1 MTKPLSSV
9 ISAAVKNFAIL
20 LGLLLLPGCIDIG
33 PFGKPTLRFTSTDR
47 KHYLIEKYPEA
58 YATQSEDG
66 VYDVVL
72 VATGLS
78 STEVDGSGSLL
89 TPAYTVPVRQTI
101 HMQIFWRPVRG
112 AKPTSPA
119 ATNTVI
125 HWYLQSQ
132 SESPDQSEHDSL
144 RYDGTGFVL
153 ISPADKNSTF
163 KLKVVSATIAP
174 TSKQGNLQDPL
185 GPAEISGF
193 IKVGNDDE
201 RVKSILAELQQT
213 DRTAAASR

>member
-1 MTKPLSSV
+1 MTNLLSSV
-9 ISAAVKNFAIL
+9 ISAPVKNFAIL
-20 LGLLLLPGCIDIG
+20 ALLLLLPGCINIG

-47 KHYLIEKYPEA
+47 KHFLVQKYPEA

-72 VATGLS
+72 VATGLT
-78 STEVDGSGSLL
+78 STEVDGAGSLL

-125 HWYLQSQ
+125 HWYLESQ
-132 SESPDQSEHDSL
+132 NGSPDPGEHDSL

-153 ISPADKNSTF
+153 ISTAEKHRAF
-163 KLKVVSATIAP
+163 KLKIVSATITP
-174 TSKQGNLQDPL
+174 TLKEGNLQEPL
-185 GPAEISGF
+185 GPAEISGY
-193 IKVGNDDE
+193 IKVKNDDE
-201 RVKSILAELQQT
+201 RVKEILAELQQT